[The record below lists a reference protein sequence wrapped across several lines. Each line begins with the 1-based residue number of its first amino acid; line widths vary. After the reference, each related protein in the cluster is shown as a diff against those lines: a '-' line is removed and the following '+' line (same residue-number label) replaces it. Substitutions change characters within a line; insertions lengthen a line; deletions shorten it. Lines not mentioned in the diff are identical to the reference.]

1 MKIPINATGLGARYL
16 ISATIVL
23 FLAACAG
30 ESAHHGTK
38 IELTGAQEVPPVS
51 TSATGSG
58 QITILPDH
66 SVSGSITTSG
76 VAATAAHIHEAGP
89 GRNGPVI
96 IPLTKSSDNTFE
108 VPSGAK
114 LTDSQYASY
123 QAGNL
128 YVNTHSA
135 AHPGGEIRGQIAPSS
150 HAMPMMR
157 SGY

>member
-1 MKIPINATGLGARYL
+1 MKISTDLKRPGARYL
-16 ISATIVL
+16 ISAALVL
-23 FLAACAG
+23 LLAACAG
-30 ESAHHGTK
+30 ESTHHGVRVD
-38 IELTGAQEVPPVS
+38 LTGEQEVPPVS

-58 QITILPDH
+58 QITVMPDH
-66 SVSGSITTSG
+66 SVSGSIATSG

-89 GRNGPVI
+89 GKNGPVI
-96 IPLTKSSDNTFE
+96 IPLTKASDNSFE

-114 LTDSQYASY
+114 LTDSQYTSY

-128 YVNTHSA
+128 YVNAHSA
-135 AHPGGEIRGQIAPSS
+135 AHPGGEIRGQIAPSG